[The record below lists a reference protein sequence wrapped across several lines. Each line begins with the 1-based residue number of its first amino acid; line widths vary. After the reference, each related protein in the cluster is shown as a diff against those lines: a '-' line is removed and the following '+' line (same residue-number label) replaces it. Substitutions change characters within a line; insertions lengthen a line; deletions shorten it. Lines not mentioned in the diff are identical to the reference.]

1 MAAENIIFDLR
12 PPALK
17 DDGAATYEAE
27 LAKLADAL
35 RQDQP
40 ASAGVPV
47 VDFQL

>member
-1 MAAENIIFDLR
+1 MAAENVVFDLR
-12 PPALK
+12 
-17 DDGAATYEAE
+17 DGDPATYDAE

-35 RQDQP
+35 KQAQP

>member
-1 MAAENIIFDLR
+1 M
-12 PPALK
+12 K

-35 RQDQP
+35 NQEQP
-40 ASAGVPV
+40 ASAGVQV